1 MPDLC
6 PNCQTVMTLDPADV
20 TSLRCEVCAAKS
32 STAPGDALQLE
43 TSGQSP
49 VLKHLLFGL
58 SLPER
63 VLRSGVGLAAG
74 VVQESASLLVPQAF
88 QTSKSYEISI
98 TNSLQ
103 FLTETV
109 GGVTRDAEPAADTN
123 EAADFVA
130 RKAVGNFV
138 DLAALATLHVSPM
151 WILAMVS
158 DVAYGTKT
166 YVKELAAELKEQ
178 GLIDDAST
186 IHNVDDILSSLQDVA
201 GKTASNLDRPPFSI
215 DGLKSVVAETRE
227 SMSQADLRKLVPQ
240 REMQRYWEEMREIAK
255 DENVSML
262 QVSGAITMQ
271 TLGKVTTVGHSALTG
286 VRVAGGMLNRNVL
299 QHYVQSLHRVH
310 EKGYYTTLSN
320 SSQPYLQAVWNNFSS
335 SKESWTENLLNPTNI
350 QSRIG
355 KTWSWMTRRGTVAET
370 QSEDATP
377 QPDVT
382 TPPETQPQA
391 ET

>member
-158 DVAYGTKT
+158 DVAYGTKS
-166 YVKELAAELKEQ
+166 YLRELAVELKEQ
-178 GLIDDAST
+178 GLIDETST

-240 REMQRYWEEMREIAK
+240 GEMQRYWEEMREISRA
-255 DENVSML
+255 EHVSML

-271 TLGKVTTVGHSALTG
+271 TLGKVQTVTHGALTG

-310 EKGYYTTLSN
+310 EKGYYATLSE
-320 SSQPYLQAVWNNFSS
+320 SSQPYLNAVWNNFSS

-355 KTWSWMTRRGTVAET
+355 KAWSWMTRRGTAAET